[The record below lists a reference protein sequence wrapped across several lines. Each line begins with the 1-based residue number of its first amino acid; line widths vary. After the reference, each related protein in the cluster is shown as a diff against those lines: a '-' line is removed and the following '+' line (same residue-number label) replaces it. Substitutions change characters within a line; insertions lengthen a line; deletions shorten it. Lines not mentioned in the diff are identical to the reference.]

1 MHRRASTFWLGLT
14 AVVILASEFSS
25 SAQAMRLV
33 VQRVRSASVTVDGVV
48 VSSIAGGLVA
58 LVGLH
63 EQDTEEDLKYC
74 SRRLLNCKLWA
85 NDNEKQWRHSV
96 RQRSLEI
103 LSVSQ
108 FTLYGKLTKKDQ
120 PDYKAAMKNAEA
132 QAMYQKFLGMLKDG
146 YEVEKIQDGRFG
158 EMMDV
163 ALVNDGPVTI
173 IIESGP
179 KKLLENGAESTEDSS
194 AS

>member
-1 MHRRASTFWLGLT
+1 MPARFGLLILIVLT
-14 AVVILASEFSS
+14 VLASSS
-25 SAQAMRLV
+25 SIAMKLV
-33 VQRVRSASVTVDGVV
+33 VQRVKSASVTVDGAVT
-48 VSSIAGGLVA
+48 SSISGGLVA

-63 EQDTEEDLKYC
+63 EHDTEEDLKYC

-85 NDNEKQWRHSV
+85 NDNNKQWRHSV
-96 RQRSLEI
+96 KQRELEV

-120 PDYKAAMKNAEA
+120 PDYKAAMKNAAA
-132 QAMYQKFLGMLKDG
+132 QEMYATFLDMLKNG
-146 YEVEKIQDGRFG
+146 YEEQKIKDGRFG

-179 KKLLENGAESTEDSS
+179 KALETSTSVASTDESS
-194 AS
+194 